1 MILRQDNITS
11 ISNLQT
17 FGNQKR
23 TGTYHNAI
31 HASSLF
37 LRERRGAKEHM
48 KRKWND
54 PSETFMCSMSC
65 VTI

>member
-1 MILRQDNITS
+1 MLIKQDNIRS

-17 FGNQKR
+17 FRNQKR

-37 LRERRGAKEHM
+37 LREID
-48 KRKWND
+48 D
-54 PSETFMCSMSC
+54 PSETLYVWCETVSC